1 MFGESN
7 EEGKTKYDQIVHILN
22 QIFAEKQYEDFNLY
36 ITGHSLGGG
45 LTQLLAFTLAGSSSA
60 KAIPKPINAISYA
73 SPRVGDKNFMLKYCE
88 LEKKGLVRHIR
99 VSNEGDIICVS
110 PQYGYHQTGLNLHVN
125 EGAPIIHGYAK
136 DRSFLSQ
143 ANLES
148 MELHCIKTYHKR
160 LFTSDNAGDLG
171 LSVEELYAKYSD
183 TQTHNRH
190 IATETDPLV

>member
-1 MFGESN
+1 MSDYLFGESN
-7 EEGKTKYDQIVHILN
+7 EEGHTKYDQIVHILN
-22 QIFAEKQYEDFNLY
+22 QIFAKEQYKDFSLY

-60 KAIPKPINAISYA
+60 KAIPKPINAVSYA

-110 PQYGYHQTGLNLHVN
+110 PQYGYHQAGLNLHVN
-125 EGAPIIHGYAK
+125 EGAPIEEGYAK

-143 ANLES
+143 VNMGALGKHNLIS
-148 MELHCIKTYHKR
+148 YHKR
-160 LFTSDNAGDLG
+160 LFNSDNAGNLG

-183 TQTHNRH
+183 VPTNV
-190 IATETDPLV
+190 DKK